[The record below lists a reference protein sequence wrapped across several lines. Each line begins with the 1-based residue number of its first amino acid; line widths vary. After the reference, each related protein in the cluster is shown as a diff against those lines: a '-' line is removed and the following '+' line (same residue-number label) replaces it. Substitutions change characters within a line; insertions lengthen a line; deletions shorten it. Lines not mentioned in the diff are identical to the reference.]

1 MKIHQSQSLTSLHL
15 EILESSETVT
25 RLLRSQ
31 FGIVKP
37 KSKSQIPCPNRPQIQ
52 TLRSDQVYKTQKPN
66 SLDWADTIIT
76 WATTPPPHP

>member
-31 FGIVKP
+31 LGIVKP
-37 KSKSQIPCPNRPQIQ
+37 KSKSQIQVPNLSPKFKVQSPEER
-52 TLRSDQVYKTQKPN
+52 
-66 SLDWADTIIT
+66 DWDWGWHYNPTGH
-76 WATTPPPHP
+76 HPSTSMTF